1 MLELGCGCGCSA
13 TCRYCRAGWGVVT
26 LNRVGLLF
34 CVLVL
39 QVCTFS
45 TPNHIAWMVPIMP
58 QSYYLTG

>member
-1 MLELGCGCGCSA
+1 MGGSSRDGHVC
-13 TCRYCRAGWGVVT
+13 VVY
-26 LNRVGLLF
+26 
-34 CVLVL
+34 VLL